1 MGWAALSSG
10 SAGQRREQGRSF
22 GSLAFALSQLGDH
35 EAARDSYLHAL
46 QAAQDA
52 GACEALAGGGVRKA
66 EGPWAGGEADGVGEG
81 RASGGRASGAGG
93 TKTAPLSPGDTK
105 GQWQACEGLGAAAAR
120 LGQHAQALEYY
131 KDALAR
137 CQVRPRQET
146 RLLRPGPRPW
156 PPTLRPPPNTHS
168 LSTRWAHWLLEPRAL
183 ARERPSVCL
192 CPWCWAGPG
201 KGKGWASG
209 KEDRAPLP
217 RGLPAPPAGPRKPK
231 HRPP

>member
-81 RASGGRASGAGG
+81 SASGGRASGEEARRPLRSPQG
-93 TKTAPLSPGDTK
+93 TRRGSGKP
-105 GQWQACEGLGAAAAR
+105 AR
-120 LGQHAQALEYY
+120 VWG
-131 KDALAR
+131 
-137 CQVRPRQET
+137 PRQPDWGSM
-146 RLLRPGPRPW
+146 LRPWSTTR
-156 PPTLRPPPNTHS
+156 
-168 LSTRWAHWLLEPRAL
+168 TRWPG
-183 ARERPSVCL
+183 AR
-192 CPWCWAGPG
+192 
-201 KGKGWASG
+201 
-209 KEDRAPLP
+209 
-217 RGLPAPPAGPRKPK
+217 
-231 HRPP
+231 